1 MGPLSKS
8 NVLCGDMN
16 DRARN
21 WAFNRL
27 GLSSFEPKFGSNWM
41 GAGVGVPIIGSFG

>member
-1 MGPLSKS
+1 MGPLSES
-8 NVLCGDMN
+8 NIFLCGGMN

-27 GLSSFEPKFGSNWM
+27 GLSSFNPKFGNWT
-41 GAGVGVPIIGSFG
+41 GVGVPIIGSFG